1 MAVNVA
7 GDGAWTVQS
16 TDTARVGRAH
26 DNISLI
32 KGASLDPSTARSGVF
47 ATVSD
52 SANSW
57 QDLLV
62 VKTAAVGTLSCTVA
76 AGGGVINRS
85 GQGPV
90 EIMNNASKTVT
101 LTTASGANP
110 RIDRISARHYDTAL
124 GDSLAGTTLS
134 GAGGWQLE
142 VTDGT
147 PAGSPV
153 APALPA
159 NSIPLATVLV
169 PTSAANSA
177 LLTVT
182 DVRQGVGVFGA
193 TRPLLPGDTGFTGI
207 NATSPTA
214 FAIGERIENTLGEYR
229 WNGTSWQPVINFNAN
244 TYTPTFVM
252 QTATGTSAGYIRFA
266 GNWVFITGVFTATA
280 GVSLGTGT
288 ITMSVPYTSANITGA
303 NWTGATVWAGG
314 NGYTTPC
321 ILGAN
326 STTVTIYAADP
337 TSLSTVASGKLGTP
351 GTAGIAFAAGHTL
364 SVNIQ
369 YPLA

>member
-26 DNISLI
+26 DAISLI

-52 SANSW
+52 SSNSW

-62 VKTAAVGTLSCTVA
+62 VKTAAVGTLTCTIA

-90 EIMNNASKTVT
+90 EIVNNASKTVT

-134 GAGGWQLE
+134 GAGGWQVE

-159 NSIPLATVLV
+159 NSIALATVLV
-169 PTSAANSA
+169 PTSAANSSS
-177 LLTVT
+177 LTVT

-193 TRPLLPGDTGFTGI
+193 SRPLLPGDTGFTGI
-207 NATSPTA
+207 DSTSPTA
-214 FAIGERIENTLGEYR
+214 FAIGERIENTIGEYR
-229 WNGTSWQPVINFNAN
+229 WQGTKWRPTTSFTAN
-244 TYTPTFVM
+244 TYTPTFNFS
-252 QTATGTSAGYIRFA
+252 TGSIGTGATQQGRIFFN
-266 GNWVFITGVFTATA
+266 GNWVTLNLLLVAGTAVNLTNSTVTVNSPFTALSNSNQYYPGQA
-280 GVSLGTGT
+280 LWSPGFGSMAYIQGGSST
-288 ITMSVPYTSANITGA
+288 IFVTNL
-303 NWTGATVWAGG
+303 AGG
-314 NGYTTPC
+314 S
-321 ILGAN
+321 GAFGN
-326 STTVTIYAADP
+326 PGPGGVTF
-337 TSLSTVASGKLGTP
+337 VAGN
-351 GTAGIAFAAGHTL
+351 TL
-364 SVNIQ
+364 SITISFEIN
-369 YPLA
+369 P